1 MLTHRTVGS
10 VMTREVV
17 RVARVVRVA
26 PATGFRDIV
35 EEVPGHVEGASPAA
49 VRAEVTHGR
58 AVLGRTTDPPYP
70 VPVTDRTGRTPEPVA
85 VTAGTSGHRNKEVRH
100 GNHP

>member
-17 RVARVVRVA
+17 RVA

-35 EEVPGHVEGASPAA
+35 AEVLGHAEGVSPAA
-49 VRAEVTHGR
+49 VGAEVTHGR
-58 AVLGRTTDPPYP
+58 
-70 VPVTDRTGRTPEPVA
+70 A
-85 VTAGTSGHRNKEVRH
+85 VTAGTSGHRSKEVRH